1 MVVFNNRA
9 YFNDEEHQERMALL
23 RGRAVENKGIG
34 IRIND
39 PVVDFG
45 AMARTYGVWGV
56 GPITEPRDL
65 TKALREALKVVKEEG
80 RPALVDVVCQ
90 DR

>member
-1 MVVFNNRA
+1 
-9 YFNDEEHQERMALL
+9 
-23 RGRAVENKGIG
+23 
-34 IRIND
+34 
-39 PVVDFG
+39 
-45 AMARTYGVWGV
+45 MARTYGVWGV